1 MGNDKIDFKYRTEL
15 TDDNKYVKKVWKW
28 ADLEDVG
35 LTYMNLEYGI
45 WAWLTEE
52 DYHSASDFYMKKNM
66 S

>member
-35 LTYMNLEYGI
+35 LT
-45 WAWLTEE
+45 
-52 DYHSASDFYMKKNM
+52 
-66 S
+66 